1 MTLTITDDNEW
12 PILVNIVPIDKA
24 ISIYK
29 ASLIQKYFQS
39 LDIISNDL
47 QVRTTILAASLALP
61 LPFKQGPSC
70 ITSRREDN
78 KMCQCISECCLFNY
92 SASSI
97 IRCMVGITLG
107 HTKWRSHCPYL
118 DLKQD
123 LGTAYHGVDHS
134 KGTHKYI
141 SRIVMLVIWLKTTQ
155 KEGTSDE

>member
-12 PILVNIVPIDKA
+12 PISVNTVPIDKA

-70 ITSRREDN
+70 ITSRREEN
-78 KMCQCISECCLFNY
+78 KTCQCISECCLFNY
-92 SASSI
+92 SASSRT
-97 IRCMVGITLG
+97 RCMIGITVG
-107 HTKWRSHCPYL
+107 HTKWCSCSPYL
-118 DLKQD
+118 DLNQD
-123 LGTAYHGVDHS
+123 LGNSLPCCRSFRRDTDIFQES
-134 KGTHKYI
+134 
-141 SRIVMLVIWLKTTQ
+141 SC
-155 KEGTSDE
+155 